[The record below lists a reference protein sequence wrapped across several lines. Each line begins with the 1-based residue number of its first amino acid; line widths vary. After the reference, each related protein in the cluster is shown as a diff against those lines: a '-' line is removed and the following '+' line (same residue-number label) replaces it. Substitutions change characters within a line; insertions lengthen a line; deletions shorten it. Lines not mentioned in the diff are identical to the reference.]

1 MVILNDVDTK
11 LEVAINPDT
20 VKWIRLAPGLGTRI
34 TFVDNSYVLV
44 GESVQTC
51 LEKIAKKP
59 VKEK

>member
-11 LEVAINPDT
+11 QEIAINPHT

-34 TFVDNSYVLV
+34 TFVDNSYILV

-51 LEKIAKKP
+51 LEKITKKP
-59 VKEK
+59 SK